1 MVNPSPQ
8 NTIADFLNAVKKMYS
23 EPVGFNLGNANYLL
37 GIIPAHSRGR
47 FIGIAN
53 TLVGVAVFTPV
64 LVGFLADARG
74 YSAVFAVGAVLYAL
88 TWWRAGTLR
97 RDL

>member
-1 MVNPSPQ
+1 MPVGAGAWFGLVFVFQ
-8 NTIADFLNAVKKMYS
+8 QIAVA
-23 EPVGFNLGNANYLL
+23 GFNLGNANYLL
-37 GIIPAHSRGR
+37 GIIPGHSRGR

-64 LVGFLADARG
+64 LGGFLADAQG
-74 YSAVFAVGAVLYAL
+74 YNAVFFVGAVLYAL